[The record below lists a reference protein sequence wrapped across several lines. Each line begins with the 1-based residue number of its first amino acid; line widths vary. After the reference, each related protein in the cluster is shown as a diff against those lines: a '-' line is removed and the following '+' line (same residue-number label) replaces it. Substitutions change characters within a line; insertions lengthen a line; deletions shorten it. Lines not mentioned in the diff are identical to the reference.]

1 MSDLLNSTHTTP
13 PARIPAAALFP
24 GLLGLLPFWGLALS
38 TELSSGLDPLLALM
52 ALIMYAAVILSFV
65 GAVSWGIA
73 LADPSLAPGQRK
85 RLLHYS
91 VLPSLVAWLIWFFP
105 EGAMRWVAFAALTFA
120 LYLVDLRNGQQLGWP
135 KEWLTLR
142 LHLSATVGFLL
153 LLAAVGH
160 VL

>member
-1 MSDLLNSTHTTP
+1 MNSLSPDVLRT
-13 PARIPAAALFP
+13 ARQL
-24 GLLGLLPFWGLALS
+24 GYGGLLPFLGLTAVSLYSGNTALQSLAREGLAL
-38 TELSSGLDPLLALM
+38 
-52 ALIMYAAVILSFV
+52 YAVAILSFV

-85 RLLHYS
+85 RLLQYS

>member
-1 MSDLLNSTHTTP
+1 MNSLTP
-13 PARIPAAALFP
+13 EALRTVRQL
-24 GLLGLLPFWGLALS
+24 GYGGLLPFIALTVLSFYSDNSVLQSFAHEGLALY
-38 TELSSGLDPLLALM
+38 TVA
-52 ALIMYAAVILSFV
+52 ILSFA

-73 LADPSLAPGQRK
+73 LADQALQPDQK
-85 RLLHYS
+85 RRLFVHS

-120 LYLVDLRNGQQLGWP
+120 LYLVDLKHGQQLRWP

-142 LHLSATVGFLL
+142 LHLSATVGLLL

>member
-1 MSDLLNSTHTTP
+1 L
-13 PARIPAAALFP
+13 ARE
-24 GLLGLLPFWGLALS
+24 GLAL
-38 TELSSGLDPLLALM
+38 
-52 ALIMYAAVILSFV
+52 YAVAILSFV

-73 LADPSLAPGQRK
+73 LTDPSLAPGQRK
-85 RLLHYS
+85 RLLQYS

>member
-1 MSDLLNSTHTTP
+1 MNSLSPEALRT
-13 PARIPAAALFP
+13 ARQL
-24 GLLGLLPFWGLALS
+24 GYGGLLPFLGLTALSLYGGNASLQDFAREGLAL
-38 TELSSGLDPLLALM
+38 
-52 ALIMYAAVILSFV
+52 YAVAILSFV

-73 LADPSLAPGQRK
+73 LADQRLEPSQRK
-85 RLLHYS
+85 RLLQYS

-105 EGAMRWVAFAALTFA
+105 DGAMRWVAFAALTFA

-142 LHLSATVGFLL
+142 LHLSATVGPLL
-153 LLAAVGH
+153 LLAAVGY